1 MAPSF
6 TAVSWSVRTVV
17 GLALV
22 LCLHATAAAAAASCG
37 DEFLS
42 GVHNPYRFCSSVVDY
57 SYVIADGSSAD
68 AMNTAARA
76 LAERYYVEFFPTACK
91 ESMKRSICAQTYLPC
106 DGGAATKKPCASLC
120 EATAGEDGVCNGLM
134 ELYGYQPDCA
144 DSDIF
149 DASND
154 PAVCNALAHVE
165 GVQLVA
171 DRNEPY
177 VGSACTNFVE
187 HYFVP
192 EAAAYNAP
200 LAPMPLPNLFQGYQE
215 ASAADWLSKMPK
227 IESDECQTAFHKVV
241 CATIFMK
248 PQTSD
253 VVADTFGPV
262 YLQQFP
268 ARELCT
274 DYADK
279 CQWILDKAP
288 TLGID
293 CSTSYPGWD
302 GNPLYLYPESSQY
315 VKGVMYEGAW
325 TLICLVALNT
335 KRIKIRLECRKYN
348 ECVKYCR
355 LYCHIKMLSQ
365 FELISRN
372 DGGWERNPQKT
383 KNKNLSLSLLSR
395 LVFQKHRATKLEVQY
410 ILPSIFEQKRRSLM
424 HSRCQTNNPYF

>member
-1 MAPSF
+1 MTRSPPL
-6 TAVSWSVRTVV
+6 SWSPRPLL
-17 GLALV
+17 GLALL
-22 LCLHATAAAAAASCG
+22 LCLRAAAAATCG

-91 ESMKRSICAQTYLPC
+91 ESLKRSICAQTYVPC
-106 DGGAATKKPCASLC
+106 DGGVALKKPCASLC

-134 ELYGYQPDCA
+134 ELFGYQPDCA
-144 DSDIF
+144 DSDTF

-154 PAVCNALAHVE
+154 PDVCNALTNVE

-177 VGSACTNFVE
+177 VGSVCANYVE
-187 HYFVP
+187 YYFVP
-192 EAAAYNAP
+192 EASAYYAP

-215 ASAADWLSKMPK
+215 ASAADWISKMPK
-227 IESDECQTAFHKVV
+227 FESEECNTAFHKVA

-248 PQTSD
+248 PQTSE
-253 VVADTFGPV
+253 VISDTFGSV
-262 YLQQFP
+262 YFPQFP

-279 CQWILDKAP
+279 CSWILNKAP

-293 CSTSYPGWD
+293 CTTSYPGWD
-302 GNPLYLYPESSQY
+302 GNAMYLYPEHAQY
-315 VKGVMYEGAW
+315 VRGVMYKGAW
-325 TLICLVALNT
+325 TLMSTDPNRVDTELAESTVIEPQCPHGTVHPKDASISGISYATRKCRYCCALCLEST
-335 KRIKIRLECRKYN
+335 I
-348 ECVKYCR
+348 
-355 LYCHIKMLSQ
+355 
-365 FELISRN
+365 
-372 DGGWERNPQKT
+372 
-383 KNKNLSLSLLSR
+383 
-395 LVFQKHRATKLEVQY
+395 
-410 ILPSIFEQKRRSLM
+410 
-424 HSRCQTNNPYF
+424 